1 MDLLGPGRL
10 HFGSVNPV
18 SQPYIL
24 YDFIILQN
32 PNWRPLLSLN
42 MDNHNNLLNYILEDT
57 ENEEHIP
64 SGKLT

>member
-1 MDLLGPGRL
+1 MFIYQR
-10 HFGSVNPV
+10 V
-18 SQPYIL
+18 

-42 MDNHNNLLNYILEDT
+42 MDNHNNLLDNILEDT